1 MRVVLVFL
9 LAAGVWAC
17 GDDDAPQPSTAD
29 DITQGDGREE
39 AQHEPAEPAER
50 LEYSIA
56 IHGGA
61 GAPPRD
67 LDPDRRRAYVE
78 SLASALRQGC
88 DGLRQ
93 GDSSLDVVERVIRS
107 MEDDPLFNAGRG
119 AVFTREGTHELDA
132 SIMDGRDLSCGAVAA
147 VTTVEHPI
155 TLARAVMTRTR
166 HVLLAGDGAEAFA
179 REMGMDPVP
188 NEHFSTDSRRESLER
203 VLEADEKGTV
213 GVVALDR
220 EGDLAAGTSTGG
232 LTGKRW
238 GRIGDS
244 PIVGAGTYADNRTC
258 AVSCTGTGEEFI
270 RHGIAQSVSARMAL
284 AGETVQQAADHVVR
298 QTLREGDGGLIAVSH
313 RGEIALAYNTGG
325 MFRGKCAADGTFEVA
340 IWEDPEELPQGL
352 SGPAAPG
359 E

>member
-1 MRVVLVFL
+1 VSVPRFVCALALV
-9 LAAGVWAC
+9 AGVGC
-17 GDDDAPQPSTAD
+17 GDDGDAPRAVAPEERAPTA
-29 DITQGDGREE
+29 GEE
-39 AQHEPAEPAER
+39 AEGEQPAEEPGPR
-50 LEYSIA
+50 LDFAIA

-67 LDPDRRRAYVE
+67 LDPEVRRAYAE
-78 SLASALRQGC
+78 SLANALRQGC
-88 DGLRQ
+88 DRLRN
-93 GDSSLDVVERVIRS
+93 GDTSLDVVEQVIRS

-119 AVFTREGTHELDA
+119 AVFTREGKHELDA

-155 TLARAVMTRTR
+155 SLARQVMTQTR

-179 REMGMDPVP
+179 REIGMEPVP
-188 NEHFSTDSRRESLER
+188 NDHFSTDRRRESLER
-203 VLEADEKGTV
+203 VLAADEHGTV

-220 EGDLAAGTSTGG
+220 EGNLAAGTSTGG

-270 RHGIAQSVSARMAL
+270 RNAVAHSVSARMQL
-284 AGETVQQAADHVVR
+284 AGETVQQAAEHVVNE
-298 QTLREGDGGLIAVSH
+298 TLREGDGGLIAVSH
-313 RGEIALAYNTGG
+313 RGDIALVYNTGG
-325 MFRGKCAADGTFEVA
+325 MFRGKCTADGTFEVA
-340 IWEDPEELPQGL
+340 IWEEAEQVAD
-352 SGPAAPG
+352 AP
-359 E
+359 